1 LHSNH
6 SSRVQYRKDYLN
18 PSGEVIFSQANAERI
33 VNAEPEH
40 AIVVTTQ
47 YHTKQAKDAYRPPG
61 EEGLPPPVMS
71 TGSTLIE
78 IKSRAVIHAIR
89 TVVGYY
95 PEARFTGDTISILEP
110 FPLLYH
116 YREELQAYRDD
127 FAERDQ
133 DCCEDPNVVADIKTL
148 LDLFEGMCGQNVRD
162 ELGRHALDK
171 PTCTH
176 DMLWMLYKPGIDVYC
191 DLNENKV
198 FNGYVL
204 RNVDFTYTDKRA
216 STYELNWWNLVANNM
231 YVGASSPMDGDIEP
245 FTGEKEIADLWIFP
259 CRFMTK
265 EKHGTTHSE
274 RQAQLV
280 KRGEVCYN
288 LLRGPQFASFDG
300 FDCYSP
306 ATAYR
311 GRVMVDMHQYSLQYK
326 LSAHADDVEISDVI
340 APRCACRRCEATS
353 KHWSQTKIRFPGYSQ
368 INPFKTLEL
377 TEHQK
382 FICVSCLNAFVMKYR
397 SWSMP

>member
-162 ELGRHALDK
+162 ELGRGC
-171 PTCTH
+171 CT
-176 DMLWMLYKPGIDVYC
+176 
-191 DLNENKV
+191 NQE
-198 FNGYVL
+198 
-204 RNVDFTYTDKRA
+204 
-216 STYELNWWNLVANNM
+216 STSTV
-231 YVGASSPMDGDIEP
+231 
-245 FTGEKEIADLWIFP
+245 T
-259 CRFMTK
+259 
-265 EKHGTTHSE
+265 
-274 RQAQLV
+274 
-280 KRGEVCYN
+280 
-288 LLRGPQFASFDG
+288 
-300 FDCYSP
+300 
-306 ATAYR
+306 
-311 GRVMVDMHQYSLQYK
+311 
-326 LSAHADDVEISDVI
+326 
-340 APRCACRRCEATS
+340 
-353 KHWSQTKIRFPGYSQ
+353 
-368 INPFKTLEL
+368 
-377 TEHQK
+377 
-382 FICVSCLNAFVMKYR
+382 
-397 SWSMP
+397 